1 MPKKRGDSE
10 TAAKADRGKARVRPL
25 HPVAEAASDA
35 DSKVELILRCASNL
49 FARYGFDGV
58 FMRDIATASGVTMAT
73 LYYHFS
79 AKEELHAEVLQA
91 HYEHF
96 IAKLEQTWRTSSK
109 DARRPSRILAS
120 IFDAV
125 QDDPTLFLLIQ
136 HELHHY
142 DPGLRLSR
150 SQARYSMLV
159 AFVRTAV
166 EQYRGAP
173 VDPYAVYPLA
183 ALITGYCE
191 LVRADPEFSGPN
203 RTEFLARH
211 RQSLIDLVER
221 SFD

>member
-1 MPKKRGDSE
+1 MVGKRESLDP
-10 TAAKADRGKARVRPL
+10 APKADRGNSRARFFHHVGESP
-25 HPVAEAASDA
+25 SDA
-35 DSKVELILRCASNL
+35 DSKVQLILRCASNL

-79 AKEELHAEVLQA
+79 SKEELHAEVLQA

-96 IAKLEQTWRTSSK
+96 LEKLEQSRQSSSR
-109 DARRPSRILAS
+109 DGRRPSRILAA

-142 DPGLRLSR
+142 DPGLRLNR

-159 AFVRTAV
+159 SFVKTAV

-173 VDPYAVYPLA
+173 IDLYEVYPLA

-203 RTEFLARH
+203 KTDFLRRH
-211 RQSLIDLVER
+211 RQSLISLVER
-221 SFD
+221 TFD